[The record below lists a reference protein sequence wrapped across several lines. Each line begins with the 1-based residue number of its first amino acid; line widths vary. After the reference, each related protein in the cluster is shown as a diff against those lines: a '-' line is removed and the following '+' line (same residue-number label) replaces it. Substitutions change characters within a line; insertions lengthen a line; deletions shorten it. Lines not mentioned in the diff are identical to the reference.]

1 MDWMN
6 AVNDIIQ
13 KYSGQGGGTA
23 AAPASPHEDFQRVAQ
38 AAPCDVVAS
47 GIAEAFR
54 SDKTPAFPQMLS
66 NLFGQSNPDQ
76 KAGLLNHLLGALGP
90 EAAALIPGVSGLSVT
105 PQQASQVTPEQVQ
118 QIASRAQNKRPTVVD
133 QVSSFY
139 AQHPGVVK
147 AVGGMALS
155 IMLQHIVRRQT

>member
-6 AVNDIIQ
+6 AINDIIQ
-13 KYSGQGGGTA
+13 KYSGAAGGTA
-23 AAPASPHEDFQRVAQ
+23 AAPANPHEDFQRVAE
-38 AAPCDVVAS
+38 AAPKDVLAS

-54 SDKTPAFPQMLS
+54 SEQTPAFPQMLA
-66 NLFGQSNPDQ
+66 NMFGQSNPNQ
-76 KAGLLNHLLGALGP
+76 QAGVLNQLLSALGP
-90 EAAALIPGVSGLSVT
+90 AAASIIPGLSGPSVT

-118 QIASRAQNKRPTVVD
+118 QMAEQAQNKRPSVVD

-147 AVGGMALS
+147 AAGGMALS
-155 IMLQHIVRRQT
+155 IMLQHMVRRRA

>member
-23 AAPASPHEDFQRVAQ
+23 AAPANPHEDFQRVAE
-38 AAPCDVVAS
+38 AAPKDVVAS

-54 SDKTPAFPQMLS
+54 SEKTPAFPQMLA
-66 NLFGQSNPDQ
+66 NMFGQSNPNQ
-76 KAGLLNHLLGALGP
+76 QAGVLNQLLSALGP
-90 EAAALIPGVSGLSVT
+90 AAASSIPGLSGPNVT
-105 PQQASQVTPEQVQ
+105 PQQASQVTPDQVQ
-118 QIASRAQNKRPTVVD
+118 QMAEQAQNKRPSIVD

-147 AVGGMALS
+147 AAGGMALS
-155 IMLQHIVRRQT
+155 IMLQHMVRRRA

>member
-6 AVNDIIQ
+6 AINDIIQ
-13 KYSGQGGGTA
+13 KYSGAAGGTA
-23 AAPASPHEDFQRVAQ
+23 AAPANPHEDFQRVAE
-38 AAPCDVVAS
+38 AAPKDVLAS

-54 SDKTPAFPQMLS
+54 SEQTPAFPQMLA
-66 NLFGQSNPDQ
+66 NMFGQSNPNQ
-76 KAGLLNHLLGALGP
+76 QAGVLNHLLSALGP
-90 EAAALIPGVSGLSVT
+90 AAASIIPGLSGPNVT

-118 QIASRAQNKRPTVVD
+118 QMAEQAQNKRPSVVD

-147 AVGGMALS
+147 AAGGMALS
-155 IMLQHIVRRQT
+155 IMLQHMVRRRA

>member
-6 AVNDIIQ
+6 AINDIIQ
-13 KYSGQGGGTA
+13 KYSGAAGGTA
-23 AAPASPHEDFQRVAQ
+23 AAPANPHEDFQRVAE
-38 AAPCDVVAS
+38 AAPKDVLAS

-54 SDKTPAFPQMLS
+54 SEQTPAFPQMLA
-66 NLFGQSNPDQ
+66 NMFGQSNPNQ
-76 KAGLLNHLLGALGP
+76 QAGVLNQLLSALGP
-90 EAAALIPGVSGLSVT
+90 AAASIIPGLSGPNVT

-118 QIASRAQNKRPTVVD
+118 QMAEQAQNKRPSVVD

-147 AVGGMALS
+147 AAGGMALS
-155 IMLQHIVRRQT
+155 IMLQHMVRRRA